1 MEATSE
7 RFTLKSQV
15 GKGNWSVV
23 HKAKDL
29 QTGADVAIKLE
40 EGVHPAK
47 SFLLREGKILKH
59 LQGSPGIPAL
69 IDQGS
74 TPTHNYLVMELLE
87 ANMEELYLSKSLSPI
102 DVMFKAEQM
111 LKALEGIHLKQI
123 VHQDLKPKN
132 IMASASKVYLIDFGL
147 STKIRPGKDAP
158 RTKGLLGTPSFASLS
173 ALLGVRQLPKD
184 DLEALGYVIV
194 WLLRG
199 SLPWESY
206 VTDSN
211 LSGLKTMK
219 FHSTV
224 RQICQDCPEQMVH
237 YFSYIKG
244 LKHQDP
250 DYEFLRGLLVS
261 AHLRLTFS
269 KLAASPLPDRR
280 HCDFKR
286 SEDSSEASVIHKSS
300 RQHMSARSSLT
311 PKVTSRKSH
320 KHLNCLAVR
329 SESITDKS
337 LGNISIASIGDYD
350 LTLSKVLLSSEATS
364 SNDSPY
370 DKVTEPSKSK
380 ASKARHWGSKRLVAI
395 AGLRGLSVAESK
407 DEIVRKRED
416 FEAKTVLKKRK
427 DTKSSASVF
436 VDRSKETDSEEDLPE
451 ITHNL
456 KRRMKTIRRE
466 VGKPSGL
473 KQQAQTEQATQS
485 TIKQDCTLF

>member
-1 MEATSE
+1 MEAIGE

-15 GKGNWSVV
+15 GKGHWSTV
-23 HKAKDL
+23 HKANDS
-29 QTGADVAIKLE
+29 QTGADVAVKLE
-40 EGVHPAK
+40 EGIHPAR

-59 LQGSPGIPAL
+59 LQGSPGIPAI
-69 IDQGS
+69 IDLGS

-87 ANMEELYLSKSLSPI
+87 ANMEELYLRKNLSQI

-111 LKALEGIHLKQI
+111 LTALEGVHVKQI

-132 IMASASKVYLIDFGL
+132 IMARANKVYLIDFGL
-147 STKIRPGKDAP
+147 STKIRPVKDAP
-158 RTKGLLGTPSFASLS
+158 RTKGLLGTPSFASLA

-224 RQICQDCPEQMVH
+224 RQICQDCPEDMVH

-244 LKHQDP
+244 LKHQAP

-269 KLAASPLPDRR
+269 RLAASPLPERR
-280 HCDFKR
+280 LRDFKR
-286 SEDSSEASVIHKSS
+286 SDDASETSLAGKSS
-300 RQHMSARSSLT
+300 RPHMSARSS
-311 PKVTSRKSH
+311 PSH
-320 KHLNCLAVR
+320 KQSSQKGHRCLNSLALR
-329 SESITDKS
+329 SESIADKS

-350 LTLSKVLLSSEATS
+350 LTLAKVLSSDMATS
-364 SNDSPY
+364 SNDSHE
-370 DKVTEPSKSK
+370 VRVIEPSKSK
-380 ASKARHWGSKRLVAI
+380 GSSHWGSKRLVAI
-395 AGLRGLSVAESK
+395 AGLKNLSVVESRRDIQKK
-407 DEIVRKRED
+407 DCGARP
-416 FEAKTVLKKRK
+416 ALKKRRNK
-427 DTKSSASVF
+427 KFSASVF
-436 VDRSKETDSEEDLPE
+436 VDRAKETDSEDELPE
-451 ITHNL
+451 MTRKL
-456 KRRMKTIRRE
+456 KHRMKTIRRE
-466 VGKPSGL
+466 VGIPSRHRHKPL
-473 KQQAQTEQATQS
+473 TVQS
-485 TIKQDCTLF
+485 PQESARQDCTLF